1 MNFVA
6 AVAYQCAIKVA
17 LLQLQH
23 FQLWRHFTVGNSF
36 SSGGVTQTGV
46 SDPDGI
52 DAIAANSAAK
62 QGRSGY
68 TAYTLTVIGSF
79 RCAVEGMCPGSAAS
93 RR

>member
-36 SSGGVTQTGV
+36 SSEGVTQTGA
-46 SDPDGI
+46 SDP

-68 TAYTLTVIGSF
+68 KLCTLTVIGSF
-79 RCAVEGMCPGSAAS
+79 RSAVEGMCPGSAAS